1 MCGDSIKLATFN
13 FGIFAESFFIYYF
26 PFCVFLKN
34 VSQSCNE
41 RLVDGADGSKSE
53 PTGK

>member
-1 MCGDSIKLATFN
+1 MCGYSIKLATFTLGFSWN
-13 FGIFAESFFIYYF
+13 HFLFTIFLSVF
-26 PFCVFLKN
+26 FLKN